1 MNGGERGSAK
11 HEAVGLRDVGI
22 YCATAPTASES
33 AKQICEMAL
42 CECYSDMNNGVR
54 STNRSVYTVHC
65 AEKTNTQSVE

>member
-33 AKQICEMAL
+33 AKQICEMAALRSRFARWRL
-42 CECYSDMNNGVR
+42 CELFV
-54 STNRSVYTVHC
+54 NRGKRGSIDGG
-65 AEKTNTQSVE
+65 KRIK